1 MKQANGLLASGFY
14 QPPEILEPGQVA
26 FFLSDKSDSL
36 SLGLNI
42 EVFQGPA
49 GWLALAPPERF
60 KDVTVKQGGPAKQE
74 IDEGKT
80 FIRVSGPPRNPRPAK
95 YDTSF
100 TFAIA
105 NDVIEATQTVGG
117 VAP

>member
-1 MKQANGLLASGFY
+1 MKEAKRLLASGFY

-36 SLGLNI
+36 SLVLNI
-42 EVFQGPA
+42 QVFQGPA
-49 GWLALAPPERF
+49 VGWLALPAAERF
-60 KDVTVKQGGPAKQE
+60 GDVTVKQGGPAQK
-74 IDEGKT
+74 ILPGIT
-80 FIRVSGPPRNPRPAK
+80 FIRVNGPPPNPPTK

-100 TFAIA
+100 TFTIA
-105 NDVIEATQTVGG
+105 NHVIEATQTVGG